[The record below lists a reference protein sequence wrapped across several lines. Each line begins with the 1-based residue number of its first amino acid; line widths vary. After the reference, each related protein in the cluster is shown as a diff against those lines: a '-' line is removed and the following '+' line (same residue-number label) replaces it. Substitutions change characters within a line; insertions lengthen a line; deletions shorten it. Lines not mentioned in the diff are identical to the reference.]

1 MPGKVLSFYLSIVEQ
16 TYTFFNIFGTN
27 SPKTRYKPGFMNDQN
42 EVRPAPKRLYS
53 LDALR
58 GFDMFWIM
66 GGEGIFVGLATLTGW
81 PLFEWIA
88 KQLDHVPWHGFV
100 FYDMIFPLFLFIA
113 GISFPFSL
121 AKRTANNDSRQS
133 IYWHVISR
141 GLILV
146 LLGIVYNN
154 GVRFNL
160 DGLRYGSVLGR
171 IGLAWMFAALIFM
184 NTRLT
189 WRIIWFCVIL
199 LGYWILLMLFPARD
213 LGSTDIYSM
222 EGNLASYIDRMLMP
236 GRLYL
241 KIHDPEGL
249 FSTIP
254 AIGTALLGMF
264 TGEFMH
270 SNRWAD
276 KPMKK
281 VLYLFIAAVIL
292 IVIGR
297 IWNLEF
303 PINKN
308 IWTSSFVCYVGGL
321 SLLFFAIFY
330 LIIDVWNYKK
340 WAFFFVV
347 IGVNPITI
355 YLVGRIINFRSATR
369 FFFGG
374 FNEILPEAWHPLID
388 GIGVTTIAWLFLY
401 ILWKKRIFLKI

>member
-1 MPGKVLSFYLSIVEQ
+1 M
-16 TYTFFNIFGTN
+16 N
-27 SPKTRYKPGFMNDQN
+27 SQN
-42 EVRPAPKRLYS
+42 EARPTPKRLYS

-58 GFDMFWIM
+58 GFDMFWII
-66 GGEGIFVGLATLTGW
+66 GGEGVFVGLATLTGW
-81 PLFEWIA
+81 PLFEWMA

-121 AKRTANNDSRQS
+121 AKRIAGNDTRQS

-146 LLGIVYNN
+146 LLGIIYNN

-189 WRIIWFCVIL
+189 WRIIWFWVIL
-199 LGYWILLMLFPARD
+199 LGYWLLLMLFPARD

-222 EGNLASYIDRMLMP
+222 EGNLASYIDRVLMP

-264 TGEFMH
+264 TGEFML
-270 SNRWAD
+270 SKYLSD

-281 VLYLFIAAVIL
+281 VLYLFLAAVVL
-292 IVIGR
+292 IIIGR
-297 IWNLEF
+297 VWNLEF

-308 IWTSSFVCYVGGL
+308 IWTSSFVLYVGGL
-321 SLLFFAIFY
+321 SVLLFALFY
-330 LIIDVWNYKK
+330 LIIDVWEYRR

-355 YLVGRIINFRSATR
+355 YLVQRIVNFRSATR

-374 FNEILPEAWHPLID
+374 FNEVLPEAWHPLID